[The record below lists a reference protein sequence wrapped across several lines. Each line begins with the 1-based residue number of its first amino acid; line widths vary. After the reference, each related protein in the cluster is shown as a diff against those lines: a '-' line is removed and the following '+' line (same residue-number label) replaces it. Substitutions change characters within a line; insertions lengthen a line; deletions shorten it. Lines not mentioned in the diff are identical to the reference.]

1 MFRAFLSVYRVSEDF
16 LSPWPQ
22 NERQFVSFE
31 ILLSTLRYF
40 TYIGLWYAHK
50 GQPLLGL
57 NGAQMGLCSFF
68 SDFVVASP
76 ESFSF
81 GVRKR
86 AFALDLLSI
95 YFYCGA
101 LLVNVVIYAS
111 KERAWPLLG
120 ALLLAKITVLD
131 WSAQSASRYVT
142 FETTI
147 NDKVLP
153 VL

>member
-1 MFRAFLSVYRVSEDF
+1 MFRAFLLVYQVSEEF

-22 NERQFVSFE
+22 SERQFVPFE
-31 ILLSTLRYF
+31 IYLPILRYL
-40 TYIGLWYAHK
+40 TGIGLWYAHK

-57 NGAQMGLCSFF
+57 NGVLMGLCSFF
-68 SDFVVASP
+68 SDFVVACP

-120 ALLLAKITVLD
+120 ALLLAKITVCDILNHHK
-131 WSAQSASRYVT
+131 R
-142 FETTI
+142 
-147 NDKVLP
+147 
-153 VL
+153 